1 MGTTPLNFNVSSLRS
16 AAFGYSCILNTK
28 LLGVSFDSI
37 MNGSMEYTLALWSV
51 EPKLDEKLAPRP
63 IEIFS
68 NCENSGES

>member
-37 MNGSMEYTLALWSV
+37 RNGSMEYTLALWSV